1 MKKFGVE
8 RFVEDYKTIEY
19 TNEKGRRKYK
29 TEYIGQW
36 YVPEISEERQRRLHV
51 FLWIA
56 SLIAV
61 VSLAGGLLMPY
72 AADSELYVVL
82 PCAVAL
88 FPGLYMAMGLLTLP
102 KIGKKME
109 RMVYE
114 HGYLRIGR
122 SALAMLVLVG
132 IGVIGTAVYGILC
145 LTHRIDKNLGAGDAA
160 FLGLMIICTVLSV
173 LLFIRTRNVTISI
186 ENNEKN
192 TDRTDV

>member
-88 FPGLYMAMGLLTLP
+88 FPGL
-102 KIGKKME
+102 
-109 RMVYE
+109 
-114 HGYLRIGR
+114 
-122 SALAMLVLVG
+122 
-132 IGVIGTAVYGILC
+132 
-145 LTHRIDKNLGAGDAA
+145 
-160 FLGLMIICTVLSV
+160 
-173 LLFIRTRNVTISI
+173 
-186 ENNEKN
+186 
-192 TDRTDV
+192 